1 MSGARRKRRAAV
13 LLALA
18 LACGGLAASR
28 VQSREHEVEAA
39 VGPLVPVVV
48 TRADVAPGD
57 RLQLQQLAV
66 RQVPERFAPRD
77 ALAVPHDVAGQRAAG
92 AIAAGGYVTA
102 GSLESAATQSGGR
115 AAPGAPI
122 RRGERSVELAVA
134 GGAALDDAAP
144 GTRVDV
150 IVTTEP
156 RGGNSAGR
164 TYLALQDVELLAA
177 RAADDTG
184 ASGGGGA
191 GGAAS
196 DGTAAA
202 HASTVATLRVTLKQA
217 VFLTAAQS
225 FAREIRLLVRAPG
238 DKRAAPPLTAQA
250 DGL

>member
-1 MSGARRKRRAAV
+1 V

-28 VQSREHEVEAA
+28 IQTRESEVEAA

-57 RLQLQQLAV
+57 RLEPQQLAV

-77 ALAVPHDVAGQRAAG
+77 ALAIPGDVAGQRAAG

-102 GSLESAATQSGGR
+102 GALHAGAAEDGGR
-115 AAPGAPI
+115 GASGAPVG
-122 RRGERSVELAVA
+122 RGERSVDLAVA
-134 GGAALDDAAP
+134 GGEALAAAPP

-156 RGGNSAGR
+156 RGAGAAGR
-164 TYLALQDVELLAA
+164 TYLALQDVELLGA
-177 RAADDTG
+177 RPAGD
-184 ASGGGGA
+184 GGA
-191 GGAAS
+191 GGAGAG
-196 DGTAAA
+196 DGAAA
-202 HASTVATLRVTLKQA
+202 HASTIATLRVTPRQA

-225 FAREIRLLVRAPG
+225 FAREIRVLARAPG
-238 DKRAAPPLTAQA
+238 DKREVPPLTVSAGA
-250 DGL
+250 L